1 MNGYTAGAVLVICGV
16 LAPMAASGEEKTGPR
31 LVTVTGTAR
40 VEVAPDEVV
49 LTVGVET
56 VDNDV
61 STAAATNDKRV
72 KDVFAL
78 AREHGVGDPD
88 VQTDRVSLGPE
99 HEYRDTDGERRYVL
113 VGYKAAQTI
122 AITLRD
128 ITKYETLLTG
138 LLKAGVNRV
147 DSVEF
152 RTSEPRKHKDQARIM
167 AVKAA
172 REKAEALAGA
182 LGQQVGVPHS
192 IVEEAVSWWRPG
204 NVLSNDTRF
213 VDLGDAQPDAEG
225 TVAPGKL
232 TMRARVTVS
241 FELK

>member
-1 MNGYTAGAVLVICGV
+1 MKGPTAGAVLVICGV
-16 LAPMAASGEEKTGPR
+16 LAPMLASAEERPEPR

-56 VDNDV
+56 IDADV
-61 STAAATNDKRV
+61 STAATTNDKRV

-78 AREHGVGDPD
+78 AREHGVGDAD
-88 VQTDRVSLGPE
+88 VQTNRVSLGPE
-99 HEYRDTDGERRYVL
+99 YEYRDTGGERRYVL

-182 LGQQVGVPHS
+182 LGQQVGIPHS
-192 IVEEAVSWWRPG
+192 IVEEAVSWGWPG
-204 NVLSNDTRF
+204 NVHGNDNRALT
-213 VDLGDAQPDAEG
+213 LEGDQPDAEG

-241 FELK
+241 FALK

>member
-1 MNGYTAGAVLVICGV
+1 MKGPTAGAVLVICFL
-16 LAPMAASGEEKTGPR
+16 LAPMLASAEEKAEPR

-56 VDNDV
+56 IDNDV

-72 KDVFAL
+72 KDVFSL
-78 AREHGVGDPD
+78 AHEHGVADPD

-99 HEYRDTDGERRYVL
+99 YEYRETDGERRYVL
-113 VGYKAAQTI
+113 VGYKATQTI

-182 LGQQVGVPHS
+182 LGQQVGIPHS
-192 IVEEAVSWWRPG
+192 IVEEPVNWWWPG
-204 NVLSNDTRF
+204 NVMGNDNRAASIQS
-213 VDLGDAQPDAEG
+213 DQSESESS
-225 TVAPGKL
+225 VAPGRL
-232 TMRARVTVS
+232 IMRARVTVS

>member
-1 MNGYTAGAVLVICGV
+1 MKSSTARAVLVICGV

-56 VDNDV
+56 IDADV

-78 AREHGVGDPD
+78 AREHGVEDSD
-88 VQTDRVSLGPE
+88 VQTNRVSLGPE

-113 VGYKAAQTI
+113 IGYKAAQTI

-128 ITKYETLLTG
+128 ITKYEALLTG

-182 LGQQVGVPHS
+182 LGQQVGMPHS
-192 IVEEAVSWWRPG
+192 IVEEEVNWWRPG
-204 NVLSNDTRF
+204 NVHGNDLRASTF
-213 VDLGDAQPDAEG
+213 EGDPSESESS
-225 TVAPGKL
+225 VAPGRL
-232 TMRARVTVS
+232 IMRARVTVS